1 MAQNKTSY
9 PMLPAK
15 TWWQLRRKFK
25 QSIPGTVT
33 AGYLAAALNMQEQ
46 SARGNVLPYLEDL
59 GIVDDDGKTLD
70 RARQWRDDAQ
80 YAEVCKQMREEV
92 YPQELL
98 DAVPNPSMDRDAACR
113 WFANSTGKGQVAVN
127 KMVTVYSL
135 LVAADPTKE
144 TAFRTREAG
153 SRESGT
159 SAAKTEKVS
168 QPKALGDG
176 EGGENDQSDKHSNCI
191 ASGPGIH
198 INIQVHVSSDAT
210 PDQIDQI
217 FASMARHIY
226 CKE

>member
-1 MAQNKTSY
+1 MAENKISY

-15 TWWQLRRKFK
+15 TWWQLRKKFK

-59 GIVDDDGKTLD
+59 GIVDDEGKTLD
-70 RARQWRDDAQ
+70 RARQWRDNAQ
-80 YAEVCKQMREEV
+80 YADVCKEIREEV

-98 DAVPNPSMDRDAACR
+98 DAVPDPSTDRGAAYR
-113 WFANSTGKGQVAVN
+113 WFANSTGKGKVAVN
-127 KMVTVYSL
+127 KMVTAYSL
-135 LVAADPTKE
+135 LMVADATKE
-144 TAFRTREAG
+144 PASRTKTAG

-159 SAAKTEKVS
+159 SASKKGRVAMPLS
-168 QPKALGDG
+168 AGDD
-176 EGGENDQSDKHSNCI
+176 GENDKRGGSI
-191 ASGPGIH
+191 ANGPGVH

-226 CKE
+226 RKE